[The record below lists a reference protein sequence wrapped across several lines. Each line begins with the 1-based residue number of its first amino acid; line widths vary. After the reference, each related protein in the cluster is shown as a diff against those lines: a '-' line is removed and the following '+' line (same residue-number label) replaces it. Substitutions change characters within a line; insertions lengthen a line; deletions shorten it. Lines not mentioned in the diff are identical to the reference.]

1 MELKRSV
8 VKGVAWSTV
17 EKVCSALLQ
26 LAVSLVLL
34 SLLSPDD
41 YGIIAIVTAII
52 GILMPL
58 VDSGFSQALIRKK
71 EIDKADYS
79 SVFYL
84 NMAVALGLYAILVA
98 LSPFISEYYD
108 SPVLLEVIPVL
119 ALLMPIN
126 ALSIIQN
133 TIFSRD
139 INFKRLSIY
148 TLTGSVVSSAVAIW
162 MALSG
167 YGVWSLVAQRLIM
180 IVTKTVLLWVFST
193 WRPSLAFSWN
203 SIKGM
208 FSYGSRILLSDIIT
222 NVYYQISSLFIGKV
236 YSVQDLGYYD
246 RGNKIKELPVT
257 SMIISVMNVSFSALS
272 RMQEEVERMYN
283 AARKIFIVWVFVM
296 FPMMLGIITV
306 AEDMF
311 RFLLPEIWL
320 PSVPYLQ
327 ILCVAGLFS
336 PLSVVSYVL
345 VKVKSDGTL
354 IFRIE
359 LIKKAVAT
367 LILLGTIPISIKAIA
382 WGQVAIFLSDML
394 VNAITAR
401 HFVPS
406 WTIWSKIKDALPYML
421 LTAVMSGVILLI
433 GCLAASWSA
442 GWILLA
448 KVVAGLV
455 VYIGL
460 AQLFKLTAWQE
471 IKEILKGYYRK
482 RLSNR

>member
-1 MELKRSV
+1 
-8 VKGVAWSTV
+8 
-17 EKVCSALLQ
+17 
-26 LAVSLVLL
+26 
-34 SLLSPDD
+34 
-41 YGIIAIVTAII
+41 
-52 GILMPL
+52 
-58 VDSGFSQALIRKK
+58 
-71 EIDKADYS
+71 
-79 SVFYL
+79 
-84 NMAVALGLYAILVA
+84 
-98 LSPFISEYYD
+98 
-108 SPVLLEVIPVL
+108 
-119 ALLMPIN
+119 
-126 ALSIIQN
+126 
-133 TIFSRD
+133 
-139 INFKRLSIY
+139 
-148 TLTGSVVSSAVAIW
+148 
-162 MALSG
+162 
-167 YGVWSLVAQRLIM
+167 
-180 IVTKTVLLWVFST
+180 
-193 WRPSLAFSWN
+193 
-203 SIKGM
+203 
-208 FSYGSRILLSDIIT
+208 
-222 NVYYQISSLFIGKV
+222 
-236 YSVQDLGYYD
+236 
-246 RGNKIKELPVT
+246 
-257 SMIISVMNVSFSALS
+257 
-272 RMQEEVERMYN
+272 
-283 AARKIFIVWVFVM
+283 
-296 FPMMLGIITV
+296 
-306 AEDMF
+306 
-311 RFLLPEIWL
+311 

-448 KVVAGLV
+448 KVMAGLV

>member
-41 YGIIAIVTAII
+41 YGVIAIVTAII

-71 EIDKADYS
+71 EIEQTDYS

-84 NMAVALGLYAILVA
+84 NMFVSLLLYAVLVLITPAVAD
-98 LSPFISEYYD
+98 YYGE
-108 SPVLLEVIPVL
+108 PVLREVIPIL

-133 TIFSRD
+133 TIFSRE
-139 INFKRLSIY
+139 INFKRLSVY
-148 TLTGSVVSSAVAIW
+148 TLSGSVLSSAAAIW
-162 MALSG
+162 MALEG
-167 YGVWSLVAQRLIM
+167 FGVWALVAQRLIM
-180 IVTKTVLLWVFST
+180 ILTKTVLLWGFSR
-193 WRPSLAFSWN
+193 WRPTLSFSWR

-208 FSYGSRILLSDIIT
+208 FRYGSRILLSDIIT
-222 NVYYQISSLFIGKV
+222 NIYYQISSLFIGKV

-272 RMQEEVERMYN
+272 RMQDDVERMYN
-283 AARKIFIVWVFVM
+283 AARKIFTVWIFFM
-296 FPMMLGIITV
+296 FPIMLGIITV
-306 AEDMF
+306 SEDMF
-311 RFLLPEIWL
+311 RFLLPEVWM

-345 VKVKSDGTL
+345 VKVKSDGSM
-354 IFRIE
+354 IFGMEI
-359 LIKKAVAT
+359 IKKSIAT
-367 LILLGTIPISIKAIA
+367 VILLVSIPVSIKAIA

-394 VNAITAR
+394 VNALTAR
-401 HFVPS
+401 HFVKS
-406 WTIWSKIKDALPYML
+406 WTVWSKLRDALPYL
-421 LTAVMSGVILLI
+421 ALTAVMSAAILLI
-433 GCLAASWSA
+433 GRFMEEFAA
-442 GWILLA
+442 GWVLLA
-448 KVVAGLV
+448 KIVGGAVI
-455 VYIGL
+455 YIGL
-460 AQLFKLTAWQE
+460 AQLFGLTAWCE
-471 IKEILKGYYRK
+471 VKEIVKGYYRK
-482 RLSNR
+482 NFAS